1 MNFNRKKMKQTAFLA
16 IVAVVLSCIGCKKED
31 IHSNELTGTWIEAT
45 DKADTLVFFGTES
58 FMLNRGKEMSNGHI
72 LPKYGSGIYEYKL
85 QNDSISLYNS
95 ISSCYCF
102 NNYYFEIKNGTLK
115 IGDFYRKNLT
125 QQGTLTFVKQ

>member
-58 FMLNRGKEMSNGHI
+58 FMLN
-72 LPKYGSGIYEYKL
+72 
-85 QNDSISLYNS
+85 
-95 ISSCYCF
+95 
-102 NNYYFEIKNGTLK
+102 NYYFEIKNGTLK